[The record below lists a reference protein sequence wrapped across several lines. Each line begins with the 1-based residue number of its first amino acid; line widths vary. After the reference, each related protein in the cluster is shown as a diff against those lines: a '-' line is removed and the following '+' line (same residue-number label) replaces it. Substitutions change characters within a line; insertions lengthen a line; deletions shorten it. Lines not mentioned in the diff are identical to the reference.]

1 VAEEDVVLEVACGHA
16 FCLQGCGRK
25 YTRCRS
31 AGAARTA
38 RGSKEAFKTQPRAAV
53 PHDSRGNRASWSPVA
68 VLHDYWWLPER
79 VIGRK
84 NKV

>member
-1 VAEEDVVLEVACGHA
+1 
-16 FCLQGCGRK
+16 
-25 YTRCRS
+25 
-31 AGAARTA
+31 
-38 RGSKEAFKTQPRAAV
+38 V

-68 VLHDYWWLPER
+68 VLHDYWWLPGR